1 MLETLVIIE
10 STIIIMLLITI
21 GILLFKIVN
30 TINECKRAI
39 EEFRSS
45 LTVGAVAKKSF
56 RVVTGTFRRIG
67 NVKIFEK
74 PKKLKNKIKKAI

>member
-21 GILLFKIVN
+21 GLLLFKIVN
-30 TINECKRAI
+30 TINETKRYI
-39 EEFRSS
+39 EEFRNS

-56 RVVTGTFRRIG
+56 HVVTGTFKRIG
-67 NVKIFEK
+67 KVKIFEK